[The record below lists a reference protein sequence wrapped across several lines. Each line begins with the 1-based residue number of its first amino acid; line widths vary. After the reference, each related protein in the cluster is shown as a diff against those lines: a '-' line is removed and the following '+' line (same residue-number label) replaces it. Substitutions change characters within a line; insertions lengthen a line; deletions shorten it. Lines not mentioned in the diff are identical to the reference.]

1 MNIDKPEPGKT
12 YVLTGATD
20 TKCISNGN
28 TWKESIA
35 KPKGWPSDKPFT
47 EADVKEIEEVL
58 GVMGTGL
65 SPDDFCDDGSDLD
78 ELEAIM
84 EGNE

>member
-28 TWKESIA
+28 TWKESEA
-35 KPKGWPSDKPFT
+35 K
-47 EADVKEIEEVL
+47 ELEELL
-58 GVMGTGL
+58 GVMGTGIH
-65 SPDDFCDDGSDLD
+65 PDDLNDDGSDLD
-78 ELEAIM
+78 ELEDIM
-84 EGNE
+84 NEG

>member
-1 MNIDKPEPGKT
+1 MTID
-12 YVLTGATD
+12 
-20 TKCISNGN
+20 
-28 TWKESIA
+28 

-47 EADVKEIEEVL
+47 EADAKEIEEVL